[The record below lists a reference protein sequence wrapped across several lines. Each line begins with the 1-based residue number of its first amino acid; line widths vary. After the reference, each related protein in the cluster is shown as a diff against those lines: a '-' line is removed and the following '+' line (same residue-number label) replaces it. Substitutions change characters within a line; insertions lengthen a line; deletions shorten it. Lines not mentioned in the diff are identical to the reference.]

1 MRISKTSFTSINL
14 ELINLKLAFPKV
26 TKFKFYNSYLVLYLC
41 EMNKHDNPWQ
51 KIAYYEV
58 YDNPWINVR
67 HEDVIKPNGKP
78 GIYGI
83 AHFKFLAAAVVPFD
97 DDGNVWLVGQF
108 RYTLNEYSWEIPM
121 GGGDL
126 TIDSLETAKR
136 ELKEE
141 TGLIASKWTSLGK
154 LHTSNSVT
162 DEVGYMYL
170 AEGLT
175 LSEAEPD
182 DTEVLQIKKV
192 SLVEAIRMVME
203 SEITDS
209 LSVAAIMK
217 VARLKNI

>member
-1 MRISKTSFTSINL
+1 MNL
-14 ELINLKLAFPKV
+14 TE
-26 TKFKFYNSYLVLYLC
+26 
-41 EMNKHDNPWQ
+41 NPWQ
-51 KIAYYEV
+51 KISSFEV

-67 HEDVIKPNGKP
+67 HEEVIKPNGES
-78 GIYGI
+78 GVYGV
-83 AHFKFLAAAVVPFD
+83 AHFKYLAAAVVPLD
-97 DDGNVWLVGQF
+97 YEGNIWLVGQF

-126 TIDSLETAKR
+126 KGDSLASAKR

-141 TGLIASKWTSLGK
+141 TGLIAAKWTNLGR

-170 AEGLT
+170 AEDLT
-175 LSEAEPD
+175 LEEAEPD
-182 DTEVLQIKKV
+182 DTEILQIKKV
-192 SLVEAIRMVME
+192 SLQEAVRMVMD

-209 LSVAAIMK
+209 LSIVAILK

>member
-1 MRISKTSFTSINL
+1 MNL
-14 ELINLKLAFPKV
+14 LE
-26 TKFKFYNSYLVLYLC
+26 
-41 EMNKHDNPWQ
+41 NPWQ
-51 KIAYYEV
+51 KISSLEV

-67 HEDVIKPNGKP
+67 HEEVIKPNGEP
-78 GIYGI
+78 GVYGV
-83 AHFKFLAAAVVPFD
+83 AHFKYLAAAVVPL
-97 DDGNVWLVGQF
+97 DGEGNIWLVGQF

-126 TIDSLETAKR
+126 KEDSLVSAKR

-141 TGLIASKWTSLGK
+141 TGLIASKWTNLGR

-170 AEGLT
+170 AENLT
-175 LSEAEPD
+175 LEEAEPD
-182 DTEVLQIKKV
+182 DTEILQLRKV
-192 SLVEAIRMVME
+192 NLTEAVRMVMD

-209 LSVAAIMK
+209 LSIAAILK

>member
-1 MRISKTSFTSINL
+1 MN
-14 ELINLKLAFPKV
+14 E
-26 TKFKFYNSYLVLYLC
+26 FK
-41 EMNKHDNPWQ
+41 NPWQ
-51 KIAYYEV
+51 KISSREV

-67 HEDVIKPNGKP
+67 HEEVIKPNGQT
-78 GIYGI
+78 GIYGV
-83 AHFKFLAAAVVPFD
+83 AHFKYLAAAVVPLD
-97 DDGNVWLVGQF
+97 QEGNIWLVGQF

-126 TIDSLETAKR
+126 KIDSLEAAKR

-141 TGLIASKWTSLGK
+141 TGLTATKWTNLGK

-170 AEGLT
+170 AEELT
-175 LSEAEPD
+175 LGESQPD
-182 DTEVLQIKKV
+182 DTEILQIKKV
-192 SLVEAIRMVME
+192 NLLEAVKMVMN

-209 LSVAAIMK
+209 LSIAAILK

>member
-1 MRISKTSFTSINL
+1 MNL
-14 ELINLKLAFPKV
+14 YE
-26 TKFKFYNSYLVLYLC
+26 
-41 EMNKHDNPWQ
+41 NPWQ
-51 KIAYYEV
+51 KISSREV

-67 HEDVIKPNGKP
+67 HEEVIKPNGEF

-83 AHFKFLAAAVVPFD
+83 AHFKMLAAAIVPLD
-97 DDGNVWLVGQF
+97 NEGNIWLVGQF
-108 RYTLNEYSWEIPM
+108 RYTINEYSWEIPM

-126 TIDSLETAKR
+126 NGDSLEAAKR

-141 TGLIASKWTSLGK
+141 TGLIASKWTNLGH

-170 AEGLT
+170 AEELT
-175 LSEAEPD
+175 LEDAEPD
-182 DTEVLQIKKV
+182 DTEILQIKKV
-192 SLVEAIRMVME
+192 SLVEAVRMVME

-209 LSVAAIMK
+209 LSIAAIMK

>member
-1 MRISKTSFTSINL
+1 MNNL
-14 ELINLKLAFPKV
+14 E
-26 TKFKFYNSYLVLYLC
+26 
-41 EMNKHDNPWQ
+41 NPWQ
-51 KIAYYEV
+51 KISSREV

-67 HEDVIKPNGKP
+67 HEEVIKPSGQN
-78 GIYGI
+78 GIYGV
-83 AHFKFLAAAVVPFD
+83 AHFKLLAAAIIPLD
-97 DDGNVWLVGQF
+97 NEGNIWLVGQF

-121 GGGDL
+121 GGGSL
-126 TIDSLETAKR
+126 SVDSLVTAKR

-141 TGLIASKWTSLGK
+141 TGLIASKWTNLGR

-170 AEGLT
+170 AEELT
-175 LSEAEPD
+175 QEEAEPD

-192 SLVEAIRMVME
+192 SLREAARMVMD

-209 LSVAAIMK
+209 LSIAAILK